1 MSLLLVEDYEILEKA
16 GLDYEEVEGS
26 RFLILKN
33 FPLKENLYS
42 FAGENLEYTEVL
54 IVIPANYN
62 TSGNNMLWTYPEL
75 KRTDGK
81 AIPQAFGFGQIDP
94 RHHNGKEY
102 CRWSRHYKPDSWKS
116 KVDNIQKILDRIE
129 WALSNPDASKI

>member
-33 FPLKENLYS
+33 FPLKEDLYS
-42 FAGENLEYTEVL
+42 FAGEKLEYAQILV
-54 IVIPANYN
+54 VIPPNYN

-81 AIPQAFGFGQIDP
+81 VIPAAFGFGQSDA

-102 CRWSRHYKPDSWKS
+102 CRWSRHYKPDSWKA